1 MLFSYHLLYFCTAL
15 SLIIMLSSHYHHH
28 KSKTFSQLTQ
38 CPFTGTLLLLW
49 WGIGG
54 PNHASLSLEN
64 SQHISKFFPK
74 RPYLVRQRQQYV
86 SGTGGGGTSPRP
98 FPSDQSSSERKKGGG
113 HIRYSQVFRSLI
125 PGSRYRFTFQDVT
138 GKVILYF

>member
-1 MLFSYHLLYFCTAL
+1 MTFGPLRPLRPFYDGVLVDQ
-15 SLIIMLSSHYHHH
+15 IMQACHW
-28 KSKTFSQLTQ
+28 KT
-38 CPFTGTLLLLW
+38 
-49 WGIGG
+49 
-54 PNHASLSLEN
+54 
-64 SQHISKFFPK
+64 HISKFLPK

-86 SGTGGGGTSPRP
+86 SGTSGGGTQVLDISPQTSHPRK
-98 FPSDQSSSERKKGGG
+98 ERKVGG